1 MAAASAGRGGFGEAG
16 EGGAGKERGGSR
28 EAHHEAAPLPRSAV
42 DRLDDVDHLLLVVDR
57 PVDFVVVA
65 RPQVNHDVLRGGGRR
80 GGEERAAPA
89 GSVVAGGAVAGGGAT
104 PGAPC
109 FYRRT

>member
-42 DRLDDVDHLLLVVDR
+42 DRLDDVDHLLLVGDR
-57 PVDFVVVA
+57 PVDFVVVT
-65 RPQVNHDVLRGGGRR
+65 RSKVNHDVLCLHAHAQWKRQRQQGHTLAAFA
-80 GGEERAAPA
+80 RA
-89 GSVVAGGAVAGGGAT
+89 T
-104 PGAPC
+104 L
-109 FYRRT
+109 FR